1 MEFGINVIYKLTV
14 SIVLL
19 FELEKKEIS
28 DRIAIDSLLKSVA
41 HNLEVDVHQLEQSLK
56 EVNAECNEKFKE
68 EKSRFKTNVT
78 SLTTLLYTSMID
90 WIEDCINIQLK
101 LG

>member
-1 MEFGINVIYKLTV
+1 MIGLNSLMK
-14 SIVLL
+14 SI
-19 FELEKKEIS
+19 
-28 DRIAIDSLLKSVA
+28 A
-41 HNLEVDVHQLEQSLK
+41 HNLEVNVYQLEQSLK

-78 SLTTLLYTSMID
+78 SLATLLYTSMID
-90 WIEDCINIQLK
+90 WIEYCINVQLK